1 MLLELENHLN
11 SKYQDVT
18 NYVIKKSQTSNNFI
32 KEINKYLNYSVNNA
46 KFDKRD
52 IGKLERMTLLNIQNI
67 ISFTNNLHT
76 MHLIPYFIL
85 VFKTKNPRI
94 ICTADC
100 SRTLY
105 FVL

>member
-67 ISFTNNLHT
+67 IGGSFT
-76 MHLIPYFIL
+76 
-85 VFKTKNPRI
+85 
-94 ICTADC
+94 
-100 SRTLY
+100 LY
-105 FVL
+105 LRQMRNI